1 MQETENNGEDI
12 DEDDVPEI
20 TKWEAIAWLT
30 ILTLW
35 VLVLSGYLVDAIVGR
50 GGTSDSWNT
59 PVSFISVILLPIV
72 GNAAEHASVIMFAI
86 KDKLDITLGV
96 AIRSSTQISMFVIE
110 SALSAAENRV
120 QRGTLL
126 PSGAK
131 RLGGDSSMRD
141 VLSPIQAATMAAERR
156 LHDVLCLQLWFNPS
170 CDTANGKSTSFH
182 VSLFAEVKPRLQ
194 RQNNEW
200 DFFPFEQILD
210 TMLHELCHNQF
221 GPHNADFYSLL
232 DEIRKIVTNS
242 RFNTSLSDFHEAF
255 LMGLT
260 DETLDHCLYKNSA

>member
-1 MQETENNGEDI
+1 MIFVGKDWVDI
-12 DEDDVPEI
+12 PVN
-20 TKWEAIAWLT
+20 
-30 ILTLW
+30 
-35 VLVLSGYLVDAIVGR
+35 YLCHHCDR
-50 GGTSDSWNT
+50 LN
-59 PVSFISVILLPIV
+59 
-72 GNAAEHASVIMFAI
+72 
-86 KDKLDITLGV
+86 
-96 AIRSSTQISMFVIE
+96 
-110 SALSAAENRV
+110 ALSAAENRV

-182 VSLFAEVKPRLQ
+182 VSLFAVIEVKPRLQ

-221 GPHNADFYSLL
+221 SPHNADFYSLL

-242 RFNTSLSDFHEAF
+242 SFNAYLSDFHEAF
-255 LMGLT
+255 LM
-260 DETLDHCLYKNSA
+260 